1 MNDPVK
7 RHKSSKFNKVNNN
20 IFKNAKK
27 LSINKSLKD
36 KKLLTENFSPLKN
49 RKGRTKSNRNLTNNL
64 LFKKNSAMN
73 SISITNKTMKR
84 FLSNSKINII
94 KCKDSNFLKKK
105 SVPININ
112 EKEEEKQDLSK
123 YFNPE
128 TKNKEEHKKF
138 VSSNNINH
146 IFKSIINNNDLN
158 KKVNTFKKT
167 KLFEKEYV
175 NGIKKSLAKP
185 KSKRKDKEN
194 VKDNENIK
202 DKENKLGKEIKKK
215 KNPTENKENKLGKEY
230 KGKKSNK
237 LKIINNEKKEN
248 IEENVTQEKE
258 KYEKYEEKSH
268 KFKFFCCL

>member
-7 RHKSSKFNKVNNN
+7 RHKSSKFNKVDNNN
-20 IFKNAKK
+20 FKNAKK
-27 LSINKSLKD
+27 LNINKSLKD
-36 KKLLTENFSPLKN
+36 RKLLTENFSPLKN

-73 SISITNKTMKR
+73 SITITNKTMKR

-94 KCKDSNFLKKK
+94 KFKDSNFLKKK

-202 DKENKLGKEIKKK
+202 DKENKLGKEKKK
-215 KNPTENKENKLGKEY
+215 TIAIENKENKLGKEN

-258 KYEKYEEKSH
+258 KYEEKGH